1 MPKHQHNRA
10 DRDSS
15 RTYIRPPVVQIYA
28 FWPMVWRPGPRRV
41 DSYRPEE
48 ANHDHRFGGHRQ
60 PHRLWCRAASHRRR
74 QPRPRRLRR
83 TRPPRHHLD
92 EPAALLSFG
101 GGIHHCLGAH
111 LYRLELAEALSVIT
125 RRMPNPHRA
134 GPAPWKPLVGI
145 TGPTTQP
152 IAFDAGHWTWLQTRD
167 KGVG

>member
-1 MPKHQHNRA
+1 MTIDSVGTDSPTGFGAGLQVIAAANRDPA
-10 DRDSS
+10 VYGEPDRLDI
-15 RTYIRPPVVQIYA
+15 TWTNPP
-28 FWPMVWRPGPRRV
+28 
-41 DSYRPEE
+41 
-48 ANHDHRFGGHRQ
+48 
-60 PHRLWCRAASHRRR
+60 
-74 QPRPRRLRR
+74 
-83 TRPPRHHLD
+83 
-92 EPAALLSFG
+92 ALLSFG